1 MAALDRPSRLALTGG
16 RRAGLLDPVQ
26 AQVETT
32 LFRALA
38 VMRFVVAGYALVLN
52 LLRWR
57 EFEHPA
63 AGWVVMGVIV
73 AWSCFA
79 AWAYDAPGRRGLPLL
94 VADFAV
100 AAATLLSTPYV
111 QSDAMLAR
119 HASTM
124 PSFWV
129 IAAVLAWAVIKG
141 WPGGIAAAVL
151 MSLLDLTVHTWG
163 HTSPNGTTWGNIFLL
178 LLAAGVV
185 GYSSGLI
192 REATEAR
199 AEAER
204 VAAIVTERARLARAV
219 HDGVLQVLALV
230 QRRGAEIGG
239 DAAELGSLAGE
250 QEVALRALVQGDAT
264 ALAADAST
272 STVDLVERLS
282 RLASATVTVSASVSR
297 LAVPR
302 SVGDELT
309 AVVRAC
315 LDNVARHVGPQAPAW
330 VLVEETGG
338 RVVVS
343 VRDDG
348 PGIPDGR
355 LEQAAGEGRLG
366 VRQSIRGRM
375 ADLGGQA
382 ELTTAAG
389 GGTEWELSVE
399 LAELPG

>member
-1 MAALDRPSRLALTGG
+1 MALARSSRLALTGG
-16 RRAGLLDPVQ
+16 PRPGLLDPVQ

-38 VMRFVVAGYALVLN
+38 VMRFVVAAYAVVLN
-52 LLRWR
+52 VLRWR

-63 AGWVVMGVIV
+63 AGWVVIGVIV
-73 AWSCFA
+73 GWTGFA
-79 AWAYDAPGRRGLPLL
+79 AWAYDAPRRRGLPLL

-100 AAATLLSTPYV
+100 AAATLLSTTYV

-151 MSLLDLTVHTWG
+151 MSLLDLSVHTEG
-163 HTSPNGTTWGNIFLL
+163 PAGPNGTTWGNIFLL
-178 LLAAGVV
+178 FLAAGVV
-185 GYSSGLI
+185 GYSAGLI

-250 QEVALRALVQGDAT
+250 QEVALRALVQGDASVLS
-264 ALAADAST
+264 AGDST
-272 STVDLVERLS
+272 STVDLVEAMS

-297 LAVPR
+297 LPVPR

-309 AVVRAC
+309 SVVRAC

-330 VLVEETGG
+330 VLVEETAG

-348 PGIPDGR
+348 SGIPEGR

-382 ELTTAAG
+382 ELTTAEG
-389 GGTEWELSVE
+389 GGTEWELSLE
-399 LAELPG
+399 LG

>member
-1 MAALDRPSRLALTGG
+1 MAALARSSRLALSRG

-38 VMRFVVAGYALVLN
+38 ALRFVVAAYAVVLN
-52 LLRWR
+52 ALRWR
-57 EFEHPA
+57 EFDHPV
-63 AGWVVMGVIV
+63 AGWLVVGLIV
-73 AWSCFA
+73 AWSGFA

-94 VADFAV
+94 VADFTV
-100 AAATLLSTPYV
+100 AAVTLLSTPYV
-111 QSDAMLAR
+111 QSDAMLER

-129 IAAVLAWAVIKG
+129 VTPVLAWAVVKG
-141 WPGGIAAAVL
+141 WPGGVVAAVV

-163 HTSPNGTTWGNIFLL
+163 HTSPNGTTWGNIFLM
-178 LLAAGVV
+178 LLAAGIV

-204 VAAIVTERARLARAV
+204 VAAVVTERARLARVV

-230 QRRGAEIGG
+230 QRRGTEIGG
-239 DAAELGSLAGE
+239 EAAALGALAGE
-250 QEVALRALVQGDAT
+250 QEVALRGLVQGDIA
-264 ALAADAST
+264 ALASGTQAPD
-272 STVDLVERLS
+272 VDLVEALG
-282 RLASATVTVSASVSR
+282 RLASPTVTVSASAGR
-297 LAVPR
+297 LPMPE
-302 SVGDELT
+302 SVAHELT
-309 AVVRAC
+309 SVVRAC

-330 VLVEETGG
+330 VLVEEAGG
-338 RVVVS
+338 QVVVS

-355 LEQAAGEGRLG
+355 LAEAVGEGRLG
-366 VRQSIRGRM
+366 VSESIRGRM
-375 ADLGGQA
+375 ADLGGSA
-382 ELTTAAG
+382 ELVSVAG
-389 GGTEWELSVE
+389 EGAEWELR
-399 LAELPG
+399 LALPD